1 MLSCR
6 IRNIPTF
13 LLEKCLLKDNRN
25 VDNFDCWLQRTA
37 EMHTFQTIP
46 IFRLPLS
53 FGISFFYSDMRS
65 HFKTHFLLF
74 SIRQNVCT
82 IFGTWFGSNKQLTQQ
97 NMYWNRFFFEYNN
110 KAYNMQKRNST
121 TKWSTSVKK
130 IHKTELK
137 IFVKLLNH
145 VWTNPPKLYNNMV
158 LATFFNIF
166 YFLRWVPNRF
176 ENIWTEIKTT
186 DNRETKCLTK

>member
-46 IFRLPLS
+46 IFRLLLS

-74 SIRQNVCT
+74 PIRQNVCT

-97 NMYWNRFFFEYNN
+97 NMYWNRFFFNIII
-110 KAYNMQKRNST
+110 KRIICNSEILQR
-121 TKWSTSVKK
+121 SDQQALKK
-130 IHKTELK
+130 YI
-137 IFVKLLNH
+137 KLN
-145 VWTNPPKLYNNMV
+145 WKYS
-158 LATFFNIF
+158 
-166 YFLRWVPNRF
+166 
-176 ENIWTEIKTT
+176 
-186 DNRETKCLTK
+186 